1 MSKTDGSVQSYA
13 TDAEIVAASKLFNVD
28 IFIQTLVNAKRE
40 WTKYSLDGKCDHSK
54 TYVAII
60 HENEH
65 FKVLNKSSLSVPAHC
80 QIYTLD
86 NKLDFFSYGLLF
98 VV

>member
-1 MSKTDGSVQSYA
+1 MQEHLVNMGKTDGSVQSYA

-40 WTKYSLDGKCDHSK
+40 WTKYSLDDKCDHSK

-65 FKVLNKSSLSVPAHC
+65 F
-80 QIYTLD
+80 
-86 NKLDFFSYGLLF
+86 
-98 VV
+98 